1 MKTLKSLVLGF
12 VLLSSTLS
20 FGQKTAEERATN
32 QTMRMKTEL
41 SLTDDQVVKVKEINL
56 GIIQKNQGIMAN
68 TTMSE
73 TEKNAIVKSNND
85 ARMAMLKNVLTSE
98 QYTKLELTI
107 AEKKIERMKKREK
120 VFEYFL
126 RLKTFHS

>member
-1 MKTLKSLVLGF
+1 MKTVKSLVLGF

-41 SLTDDQVVKVKEINL
+41 SLSDDQAAKVKEINL
-56 GIIQKNQGIMAN
+56 GIIQKNEGISAN
-68 TTMSE
+68 TAMSE
-73 TEKNAIVKSNND
+73 TEKNTIVKSNND

-98 QYTKLELTI
+98 QFTKLELTI
-107 AEKKIERMKKREK
+107 AEKKIERMKKKEK
-120 VFEYFL
+120 VNG
-126 RLKTFHS
+126 KIKDSNKKN

>member
-1 MKTLKSLVLGF
+1 MKTLKSIVLGF

-41 SLTDDQVVKVKEINL
+41 SLTDDQTAKVKEINL
-56 GIIQKNQGIMAN
+56 GIIQKNQGIMGN
-68 TTMSE
+68 TSMSE
-73 TEKNAIVKSNND
+73 AEKNAIVKSNND

-107 AEKKIERMKKREK
+107 AEKKIERMKKKEK
-120 VFEYFL
+120 VSG
-126 RLKTFHS
+126 KIKDSNKKD

>member
-12 VLLSSTLS
+12 ILLSSTLS

-41 SLTDDQVVKVKEINL
+41 SLSDDQAAKVKEINL
-56 GIIQKNQGIMAN
+56 GIIQKNEGITAN
-68 TTMSE
+68 SNMSE
-73 TEKNAIVKSNND
+73 TEKNAIIKSNND

-98 QYTKLELTI
+98 QYTKLELAI
-107 AEKKIERMKKREK
+107 AEKKIERMKKKEK
-120 VFEYFL
+120 VN
-126 RLKTFHS
+126 RKIKDSNKKD

>member
-1 MKTLKSLVLGF
+1 MKTVKSLVLGF
-12 VLLSSTLS
+12 VLLSATLS

-32 QTMRMKTEL
+32 QTMKMKTEL
-41 SLTDDQVVKVKEINL
+41 SLTDDQAAKVKEINL
-56 GIIQKNQGIMAN
+56 GIIQKNQGIMSN

-73 TEKNAIVKSNND
+73 TEKNAIVKSNNE

-120 VFEYFL
+120 VNG
-126 RLKTFHS
+126 KVKDSNKKN

>member
-107 AEKKIERMKKREK
+107 AEKKIERMKKK
-120 VFEYFL
+120 
-126 RLKTFHS
+126 

>member
-107 AEKKIERMKKREK
+107 AEKKIERMKKKEK
-120 VFEYFL
+120 VNG
-126 RLKTFHS
+126 KVKDSNKKN

>member
-1 MKTLKSLVLGF
+1 
-12 VLLSSTLS
+12 
-20 FGQKTAEERATN
+20 
-32 QTMRMKTEL
+32 
-41 SLTDDQVVKVKEINL
+41 L

-68 TTMSE
+68 TSMSE
-73 TEKNAIVKSNND
+73 AEKNAIVKSNND

-120 VFEYFL
+120 VNG
-126 RLKTFHS
+126 KIKDSNKKN